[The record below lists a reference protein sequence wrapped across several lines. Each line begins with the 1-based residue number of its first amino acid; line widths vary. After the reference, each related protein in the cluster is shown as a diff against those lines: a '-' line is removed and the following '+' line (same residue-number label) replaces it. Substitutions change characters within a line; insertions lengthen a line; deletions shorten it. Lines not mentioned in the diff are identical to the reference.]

1 MKKKLLIVLFLLIGL
16 VSAQAKTENF
26 GTWLE
31 VEFAK
36 KFFKKFEF
44 SFIPDVR
51 FQDDFTV
58 DKYQFDGKLAYE
70 PIKFLELAATYRVKT
85 NVKSKENEVTHRL
98 VLDATAKVEI
108 GRFKPSFRARYVD
121 YHNVDD
127 KKVSTLRPRLKVV
140 YNIKGNKITP
150 FTSFEL
156 FQDLVANELEKGRFD
171 IGFTRKMGKL
181 HRIGL
186 YYRLQDYYN
195 SNNNSINILG
205 IDYRIKI

>member
-1 MKKKLLIVLFLLIGL
+1 
-16 VSAQAKTENF
+16 
-26 GTWLE
+26 
-31 VEFAK
+31 
-36 KFFKKFEF
+36 
-44 SFIPDVR
+44 
-51 FQDDFTV
+51 
-58 DKYQFDGKLAYE
+58 
-70 PIKFLELAATYRVKT
+70 
-85 NVKSKENEVTHRL
+85 
-98 VLDATAKVEI
+98 
-108 GRFKPSFRARYVD
+108 
-121 YHNVDD
+121 
-127 KKVSTLRPRLKVV
+127 VV